1 MEYKIGEKVR
11 GRVTGIQP
19 YGVFVE
25 LDENTQG
32 LIHISELK
40 HAYVKD
46 INQMANVGDEITVI
60 IMDVDEYTKKISLSV
75 RSLTKSNHHPFSS
88 RKRTPRY
95 GKETGIGFEPIDRKM
110 PEWVDNALDEIRRRI
125 E

>member
-1 MEYKIGEKVR
+1 MEYKIGKVVR
-11 GRVTGIQP
+11 GKVTGIQP

-46 INQMANVGDEITVI
+46 IHQMANVGDEITVM
-60 IMDVDEYTKKISLSV
+60 IMDIDEYTKKISLSV
-75 RSLTKSNHHPFSS
+75 RSLTESKHHPFSK
-88 RKRTPRY
+88 RKWIPRY
-95 GKETGIGFEPIDRKM
+95 GKETGIGFESIDEKM
-110 PEWVDNALDEIRRRI
+110 PEWIDNALEEIRENI
-125 E
+125 S

>member
-1 MEYKIGEKVR
+1 MEYIIGEKVR
-11 GRVTGIQP
+11 GRVTGMQP

-46 INQMANVGDEITVI
+46 INQMAGIGDEITVV

-95 GKETGIGFEPIDRKM
+95 GKETGIGFESIDRKM
-110 PEWVDNALDEIRRRI
+110 PEWIDNALDEIRRRI